1 MAILSMKEKLEIL
14 RDATLEDDVFFSS
27 CLDGSNEC
35 AALMLRII
43 LGKDD
48 LVVTEVRT
56 QRWMQG
62 ILEHSVRLDV
72 HAVDGDGNLYNI
84 EIQKDDRGAERKRAR
99 YYSAMIDSR
108 ALGKGDGYS
117 SLPES
122 YVIFI
127 TRGDAIGEGKALYE
141 IDRYI
146 GGIWKPFSDGS
157 HIVYVSSSLADEGTE
172 LGHLMHDLRC
182 SDPEKMHYNELRDR
196 VSYYKNE
203 MEGIESMGSR
213 VDEILQRALKRET
226 EKVREESLKKGLEE
240 GRQEGEMLGLQK
252 GEANGLKKAARSMLE
267 DGSIPIQKI
276 AEFSGLTIG
285 EVESIRNSL
294 R

>member
-27 CLDGSNEC
+27 CLEGSNEC
-35 AALMLRII
+35 ASLMLRII

-56 QRWMQG
+56 QKWMQG

-127 TRGDAIGEGKALYE
+127 TRGDAIGRGHALNRIE
-141 IDRYI
+141 RTVAET
-146 GGIWKPFSDGS
+146 GESFGDGS

-182 SDPEKMHYNELRDR
+182 SDPEKMHYNELREM

-203 MEGIESMGSR
+203 MEGIESMSGKF
-213 VDEILQRALKRET
+213 DEILQRALKRET
-226 EKVREESLKKGLEE
+226 EKVRDESLK
-240 GRQEGEMLGLQK
+240 K
-252 GEANGLKKAARSMLE
+252 GEANGLQRGRQEVARSMVQ
-267 DGSIPIQKI
+267 DGSIPIPKI

>member
-1 MAILSMKEKLEIL
+1 M
-14 RDATLEDDVFFSS
+14 
-27 CLDGSNEC
+27 
-35 AALMLRII
+35 
-43 LGKDD
+43 
-48 LVVTEVRT
+48 
-56 QRWMQG
+56 
-62 ILEHSVRLDV
+62 
-72 HAVDGDGNLYNI
+72 DGDGNLYNI

-127 TRGDAIGEGKALYE
+127 TRGDAIGRGYALNR
-141 IDRYI
+141 IDRTVAET
-146 GGIWKPFSDGS
+146 GESFCDGS

-172 LGHLMHDLRC
+172 LGYLMHDLRC
-182 SDPEKMHYNELRDR
+182 SDPEKMHYNELREM

-203 MEGIESMGSR
+203 MEGIESMSGKF
-213 VDEILQRALKRET
+213 DEILQRALKRET

-285 EVESIRNSL
+285 GACLKTAPFRF
-294 R
+294 RK